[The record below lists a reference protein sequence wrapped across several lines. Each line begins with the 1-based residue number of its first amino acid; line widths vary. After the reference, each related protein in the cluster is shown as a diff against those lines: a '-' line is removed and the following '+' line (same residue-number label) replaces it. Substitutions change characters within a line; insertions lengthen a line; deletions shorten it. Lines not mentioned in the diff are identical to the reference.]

1 MGYWTRTGLGLA
13 LMVGGVAGLAY
24 CIVELA
30 SIGTCAS
37 GGPYVSARECPA
49 GTEWYIIGIF
59 PSIIGFLAGAGVFAT
74 RGGRSTDPGL
84 PPAGAATLSNPV
96 PFGTGNVVPAPRA
109 APDPLR
115 RLEHLVQ
122 LKKSGVLTDAEFEAQ
137 KTLILN
143 Q

>member
-84 PPAGAATLSNPV
+84 PPAGAATLSNP
-96 PFGTGNVVPAPRA
+96 APKA
-109 APDPLR
+109 APDPLG

-137 KTLILN
+137 KMLILSIDRR
-143 Q
+143 

>member
-1 MGYWTRTGLGLA
+1 MGFWTRTGLGLA

-49 GTEWYIIGIF
+49 GTERYIIGIF
-59 PSIIGFLAGAGVFAT
+59 PSIIAFLAGAGVFAM

-84 PPAGAATLSNPV
+84 PPAGEATLSNPV
-96 PFGTGNVVPAPRA
+96 PFGSARPAPPKP
-109 APDPLR
+109 APDPLE